1 MISHTMSSNDPMR
14 IPTSRGYH
22 LLEREQA
29 ILSWSIQ
36 AYGRVVPVRLTAVT
50 LRDGRD
56 S

>member
-1 MISHTMSSNDPMR
+1 MR

-36 AYGRVVPVRLTAVT
+36 AYGRAVSARLIAVT
-50 LRDGRD
+50 LRDGGD